1 MSTNSATST
10 DQYVLERIASLVH
23 SFDLSKITPEA
34 INLARTAIIDT
45 IGVTLAGVVEPCS
58 TNLLRT
64 PGVATAPGT
73 CTIFGTN
80 QKTSALDATFIN
92 ATASHALDYDDFSQ
106 PMGGHQS
113 APLVA
118 PLMALAE
125 ERGLSGKKL
134 IEAYIV
140 GIETEIRIARA
151 VNFYHYDKGWHP
163 TATLGVFGA
172 AAAAGFMLELNEKQ
186 LAIAMAIAASF
197 ASGIKANFGT
207 MVKPLHVG
215 QSARNGLLAALMA
228 QAGYDANPA
237 AMEHKQGFFNAF
249 NGPGNFDASLI
260 FADWANPLEIL
271 SPSMGLKQFPCCGS
285 THPAIAMALKLR
297 QEESIDLETIAS
309 IDILPHRR
317 RLPHT
322 NNPDPQTPLA
332 AKFSVQYAVARALVQ
347 GAVRL
352 DDFEGEAHFDAKVRE
367 VMAKTKAQPHPD
379 MPDDSPDQFGAEVII
394 TMKDGKKM
402 ARRINSLVGRGGDY
416 PLTSEE
422 LWEKFYDCAK
432 RVLPKQDVPPL
443 FERLESLEKV
453 ENVQQIT
460 RLLVKRTLPGAQQTP
475 QYKIDTSVGE
485 ERAAPGNN
493 TQTET
498 SWVP

>member
-1 MSTNSATST
+1 MSANNNNE
-10 DQYVLERIASLVH
+10 YILERIASLIC
-23 SFDLSKITPEA
+23 SFDISKISPEA
-34 INLARTAIIDT
+34 INLSRTAIIDT
-45 IGVTLAGVVEPCS
+45 IGVTIAGVIEPCA
-58 TNLLRT
+58 TNLIKT
-64 PGVATAPGT
+64 PGVATAPGL
-73 CTIFGTN
+73 CSILGTKR
-80 QKTSALDATFIN
+80 KTSALDATFIN
-92 ATASHALDYDDFSQ
+92 GTASHALDYDDFSQ

-118 PLMALAE
+118 PLMALAQ
-125 ERGLSGKKL
+125 ERTLSGRKL
-134 IEAYIV
+134 IDAYIV
-140 GIETEIRIARA
+140 GIETEIRIARS

-172 AAAAGFMLELNEKQ
+172 AAAAGYVLGLNKQQ
-186 LAIAMAIAASF
+186 LAIALAIAASF

-237 AMEHKQGFFNAF
+237 AMEHKQGFLNTFNGAGNFNA
-249 NGPGNFDASLI
+249 DLI
-260 FADWANPLEIL
+260 FEGWAEPLEIL

-297 QEESIDLETIAS
+297 QEEKFNLGDIKS

-332 AKFSVQYAVARALVQ
+332 AKFSVQYCVALALVK

-352 DDFEGEAHFDAKVRE
+352 DDFEGDAHFDAEIRR
-367 VMAKTKAQPHPD
+367 VMQKTKAEPHPD

-394 TMKDGKKM
+394 TMNDGRTM
-402 ARRINSLVGRGGDY
+402 TRRINSLVGRGGDY

-422 LWEKFYDCAK
+422 LWEKFNDCAK
-432 RVLPKQDVPPL
+432 RVLPLEKITTAFKL
-443 FERLESLEKV
+443 LESLETQPNLD
-453 ENVQQIT
+453 EIT
-460 RLLVKRTLPGAQQTP
+460 KLLTP
-475 QYKIDTSVGE
+475 
-485 ERAAPGNN
+485 
-493 TQTET
+493 
-498 SWVP
+498 